1 MNPVPVATSLVL
13 ICNVEEVLLSVPDE
27 VFSSVPVEAQAARKD
42 KTIGAKRN
50 HLNFIFLDISSSAWL
65 SVSSNKDKPGPVD
78 RIRVLFFCFQLSHSQ
93 RFTQRV
99 FLE

>member
-13 ICNVEEVLLSVPDE
+13 ICNAEKVLLSVPDE

-50 HLNFIFLDISSSAWL
+50 HLNFTLLDISSTYMEAFGYIICYPLGISKVGGL
-65 SVSSNKDKPGPVD
+65 
-78 RIRVLFFCFQLSHSQ
+78 RV
-93 RFTQRV
+93 
-99 FLE
+99 

>member
-27 VFSSVPVEAQAARKD
+27 VFSSVPVEAQAAKKD

-50 HLNFIFLDISSSAWL
+50 HLNFTLPDISSTYIGRRFWSLYA
-65 SVSSNKDKPGPVD
+65 
-78 RIRVLFFCFQLSHSQ
+78 IRQV
-93 RFTQRV
+93 
-99 FLE
+99 

>member
-27 VFSSVPVEAQAARKD
+27 VFSSVPVEAQEARKD

-50 HLNFIFLDISSSAWL
+50 HLNFAFPDISSSIY
-65 SVSSNKDKPGPVD
+65 G
-78 RIRVLFFCFQLSHSQ
+78 RIGLFYINWW
-93 RFTQRV
+93 V
-99 FLE
+99 

>member
-27 VFSSVPVEAQAARKD
+27 VLSSVPVEAQAVRKD

-50 HLNFIFLDISSSAWL
+50 HLNFMLPDISSSCNKKEKFGYCTL
-65 SVSSNKDKPGPVD
+65 SGRYKQRG
-78 RIRVLFFCFQLSHSQ
+78 RIDWSLLQTHH
-93 RFTQRV
+93 RFRK
-99 FLE
+99 

>member
-50 HLNFIFLDISSSAWL
+50 HLNFTLPDISSPTIW
-65 SVSSNKDKPGPVD
+65 KDQA
-78 RIRVLFFCFQLSHSQ
+78 ILC
-93 RFTQRV
+93 
-99 FLE
+99 

>member
-27 VFSSVPVEAQAARKD
+27 VFSSVPVEALAARKD

-50 HLNFIFLDISSSAWL
+50 HLNFTLPDISSTYIGRRL
-65 SVSSNKDKPGPVD
+65 VIICYPVG
-78 RIRVLFFCFQLSHSQ
+78 ISKVGGLRV
-93 RFTQRV
+93 
-99 FLE
+99 